1 MSLDLA
7 FQDYGEGPPLVI
19 LHGLFGSGRNWTGI
33 ARRLAEAW
41 HVYALD
47 LRNHGDSPWAETMDY
62 PAMAGDVSAFLDR
75 QGLDRVA
82 LLGHSMGG
90 KTAMALALAQP
101 ERIGSLTVVDI
112 APVAYSQTHQGY
124 VEALQALDLGGITRR
139 AEADAALQAS
149 IPEAGIRAFLL
160 QNLVARD
167 GGFAWRFNLAAL
179 GAGMAEISG
188 FPEAPGQGAYDG
200 RTFFLGGGLSD
211 YITAEHQGAIARLF
225 PRAAVETV
233 AGAGHWVHAEAPERF
248 LEALQAFLT
257 ETVDPRGHAG
267 SERGV
272 DDDVQRT

>member
-47 LRNHGDSPWAETMDY
+47 LRNHGDSPWAEAMDY
-62 PAMAGDVSAFLDR
+62 PAMAGDVGAFLDR

-82 LLGHSMGG
+82 LVGHSMGG
-90 KTAMALALAQP
+90 KTAMALALTRP

-112 APVAYSQTHQGY
+112 APVAYPQTHQGY

-139 AEADAALQAS
+139 ADADAALQAS

-188 FPEAPGQGAYDG
+188 FPETPERGIYEG

-211 YITAEHQGAIARLF
+211 YITADHHAAIGRLF
-225 PRAAVETV
+225 PRAGIETV
-233 AGAGHWVHAEAPERF
+233 AGAGHWVHAEAPGPF
-248 LEALQAFLT
+248 LEALQGFLAG
-257 ETVDPRGHAG
+257 TVDPREHAG
-267 SERGV
+267 PERGV

>member
-7 FQDYGEGPPLVI
+7 FQDYGEGLPLVI

-33 ARRLAEAW
+33 ARRLAAAW

-47 LRNHGDSPWAETMDY
+47 LRNHGDSPWAEAMDY

-82 LLGHSMGG
+82 LVGHSMGG
-90 KTAMALALAQP
+90 KTAMALALTQP

-112 APVAYSQTHQGY
+112 APVTYPQTHQGY
-124 VEALQALDLGGITRR
+124 VEALQALNLGGITRR
-139 AEADAALQAS
+139 AEADVALRSS

-179 GAGMAEISG
+179 GAGMAGISG
-188 FPEAPGQGAYDG
+188 FPEAPGQGGYDG
-200 RTFFLGGGLSD
+200 PTLFLGGGLSD
-211 YITAEHQGAIARLF
+211 YITADHRDVIRRLF
-225 PRAAVETV
+225 PRASVETI
-233 AGAGHWVHAEAPERF
+233 AAAGHWVHAEAPEPF
-248 LEALQAFLT
+248 LEALQAFLA
-257 ETVDPRGHAG
+257 ETVDPRGRAG

-272 DDDVQRT
+272 DDDAQRT